1 LLPWLQSRA
10 ALAIGGFG
18 DAGRLWA
25 GDVVY
30 GRTTPVRG
38 SLGLSLFA
46 AYPSAGKRFYR
57 VDFAVPVNPERRGQR
72 FAIRVSSG
80 DRTGTFWLEPA
91 DVEHARAGTG
101 PPALTRW

>member
-1 LLPWLQSRA
+1 MQSRA
-10 ALAIGGFG
+10 ALAVGGFA
-18 DAGRLWA
+18 DMGRLWA
-25 GDVVY
+25 GDAVY

-57 VDFAVPVNPERRGQR
+57 IDFAVPVNPERRGQR

-80 DRTGTFWLEPA
+80 DRTGTFWQEPA
-91 DVEHARAGTG
+91 DVERARAGTG